1 MGKIK
6 TRDAVKGT
14 VRQLDKAA
22 IAGDRMR
29 TAYIST
35 KEKAEHSVNA
45 AESNPEEY
53 ASDRVES

>member
-6 TRDAVKGT
+6 TRDAVKDT

-45 AESNPEEY
+45 AESNPEE
-53 ASDRVES
+53 